1 MKAVV
6 VANGGIERVDRVLN
20 TIHPDDLIVCANGGT
35 VNALALGLRP
45 QVVIGDADSISPELR
60 RELEAEGVSFIV
72 CSPRKDE
79 TDAELALRYCVEHGA
94 RHILFLGALGGRL
107 DHTLAN
113 LLLLADSTWRA
124 VPVRIVGGRVSV
136 ELCSSRCEITGKAGD
151 IVSLLPWGGDVT
163 GIQTEGLEYPLN
175 DEALLFGP
183 ARGMSN
189 TMLEDR
195 AVVTV
200 GSGLLLVLH
209 QST

>member
-1 MKAVV
+1 MKAVL
-6 VANGGIERVDRVLN
+6 VASGGIEGVGGVLN
-20 TIHPDDLIVCANGGT
+20 TIHSDDLIVCANGGS

-45 QVVIGDADSISPELR
+45 QVVIGDADSVSPKLR
-60 RELEAEGVSFIV
+60 RKLEGEGVSFIV

-94 RHILFLGALGGRL
+94 KSILFLGALGGRL

-124 VPVRIVGGRVSV
+124 VSVRIVDGRVSV
-136 ELCSSRCEITGKAGD
+136 ELCSSRCEIAGKPGD

-175 DEALLFGP
+175 DEPLFFGP

-189 TMLEDR
+189 IMLEDQ

-200 GSGLLLVLH
+200 GNGLLLVVHLA
-209 QST
+209 T

>member
-6 VANGGIERVDRVLN
+6 VANGEIKDVERVLN
-20 TIHPDDLIVCANGGT
+20 TISPDDLIVCADGGT
-35 VNALALGLRP
+35 ANALALRLRP
-45 QVVIGDADSISPELR
+45 QVVIGDVDSVSPELR
-60 RELEAEGVSFIV
+60 RELEGEGVQFIV

-79 TDAELALRYCVEHGA
+79 TDAELALRYCVEYGA
-94 RHILFLGALGGRL
+94 NHILFFGALGGRL

-113 LLLLADSTWRA
+113 LLLLADPTWRA
-124 VPVRIVGGRVSV
+124 VPIRIVDGRVSV

-175 DEALLFGP
+175 DEMLFFGP

-189 TMLEDR
+189 VMLGDR
-195 AVVTV
+195 AIVTV
-200 GSGLLLVLH
+200 GSGSLLVVH
-209 QST
+209 QAT

>member
-1 MKAVV
+1 MKAVL
-6 VANGGIERVDRVLN
+6 VANGKIEGADRVLEM
-20 TIHPDDLIVCANGGT
+20 IHSDHLIVCANGGT

-45 QVVIGDADSISPELR
+45 QVVIGDVDSVSPKLR
-60 RELEAEGVSFIV
+60 RELQGEGVSFIV

-94 RHILFLGALGGRL
+94 KHILFLGALGGSL
-107 DHTLAN
+107 DHALAN
-113 LLLLADSTWRA
+113 LLLLADPTWRA
-124 VPVRIVGGRVSV
+124 VSVRIVDGRVSV
-136 ELCSSRCEITGKAGD
+136 ELCSSRCEIAGKPGD

-175 DEALLFGP
+175 DEPLFFGP

-189 TMLEDR
+189 IMLEDQ

-200 GSGLLLVLH
+200 GNGLLLVVHLA
-209 QST
+209 T